1 MEVKTGARAGVNASA
16 NVSVIP
22 ATKRSVR
29 SGAALKTVKDLRVAA
44 YCRVS
49 TGNDEQQSSYIK
61 QKEYYTK
68 LISSKEGWQMAGIYA
83 DEAITGTSRIHRK
96 EFNRMI
102 DDAVSGKIDY
112 IVTKSISRFARNTVD
127 TLECVRQLR
136 QLSPPVGIFFEK
148 ENIDTLDTAGEL
160 FLTILSAMAQ
170 DESRSIG
177 DNVRWSI
184 QKNFQQGKPTINL
197 ERMLGYDMGENGE
210 WIINEEQAETVR
222 EIFSLYLCGMSS
234 YKVANAMNE
243 KGRFTVNGCKW
254 NPAKILKILQN
265 EKYMGDL
272 EMQKNVTVD
281 MLSHLVKKNTG
292 EAPRYYIKNHHPAI
306 IDRESWEQVQVM
318 VQDSKK
324 KSPKINPKKTNGA
337 VIFGNLICGKSHND
351 RLCGHEWKRFR
362 YSVRTKDYTDD
373 RCLQAQGLSTTG
385 FEEGYFFSYAVWRCS
400 ANVKTGSRV
409 GISHVCP
416 SDFLYECAM
425 EQSFMEMIYRIKH
438 DVEVNGEH
446 AEIYRNFRKQSD
458 RLSRQTDVQSNARL
472 EEIDARISEVQEKI
486 DIISTE
492 NDSSLDSIIADFQEQ
507 IKELEEEK
515 AELMKTMEG
524 RNANKENFDF
534 FIKQVL
540 SLPSTA
546 PDGTKMNI
554 NTVDM
559 YYENKSENA
568 DLDTF
573 GHRIETAPDY
583 LPFDKYFYHTFIKKG
598 VVYGDEIE
606 YTTCFGLK
614 LKSRGNSR
622 TMKSFLGFRRFDDG
636 QYQLLKYTWQVINNS
651 IQYRRKKK

>member
-1 MEVKTGARAGVNASA
+1 M
-16 NVSVIP
+16 
-22 ATKRSVR
+22 
-29 SGAALKTVKDLRVAA
+29 
-44 YCRVS
+44 
-49 TGNDEQQSSYIK
+49 
-61 QKEYYTK
+61 
-68 LISSKEGWQMAGIYA
+68 
-83 DEAITGTSRIHRK
+83 
-96 EFNRMI
+96 
-102 DDAVSGKIDY
+102 
-112 IVTKSISRFARNTVD
+112 
-127 TLECVRQLR
+127 
-136 QLSPPVGIFFEK
+136 GIFFEK
-148 ENIDTLDTAGEL
+148 ENIDTLDTTGEL

-170 DESRSIG
+170 DESRSIS

-197 ERMLGYDMGENGE
+197 QRMLGYDMGENGE

-243 KGRFTVNGCKW
+243 KEHFTVNGCKW

-281 MLSHLVKKNTG
+281 MLAHIVKKNTG
-292 EAPRYYIKNHHPAI
+292 EAPKYYIKNHHPAI

-318 VQDSKK
+318 VQESKK
-324 KSPKINPKKTNGA
+324 KCPKENRTKTNG
-337 VIFGNLICGKSHND
+337 VIIFGNLVCGRNHHD
-351 RLCGHEWKRFR
+351 RLCGCDWHRFR
-362 YSVRTKDYTDD
+362 YSARTKDYTDD
-373 RCLQAQGLSTTG
+373 RCLKAHGLSSDG
-385 FEEGYFFSYAVWRCS
+385 YEEGYFFGYAVWRCS
-400 ANVKTGSRV
+400 ANVKIDKKTG
-409 GISHVCP
+409 GGKVCP

-425 EQSFMEMIYRIKH
+425 KQSFMEMIYRIKN
-438 DVEVNGEH
+438 DIEVNGEH
-446 AEIYRNFRKQSD
+446 AEIYRDFRKQSD
-458 RLSRQTDVQSNARL
+458 RLSRQADIQSNKRL

-486 DIISTE
+486 DIISSE
-492 NDSSLDSIIADFQEQ
+492 NDASLASIIADFQEQ

-515 AELMKTMEG
+515 TELEKAMEG

-534 FIKQVL
+534 FIKQAL

-554 NTVDM
+554 NTVTM
-559 YYENKSENA
+559 EYENKSENSN
-568 DLDTF
+568 LDTF
-573 GHRIETAPDY
+573 GHKISTAPDY

-636 QYQLLKYTWQVINNS
+636 EYQLLKYTWQVIDNS